1 MVTKFRSRVD
11 SKIRTEELNA
21 EIEEYNEGQWRTVL
35 NDKSFTPS
43 KKVFSTPLTISPV
56 EMQLENS
63 PIIIKIKE
71 NSVKQDK
78 ALKKLEKSLAKQA
91 NILAKLE
98 KRNKKYEDGYSYKK
112 EVWK

>member
-21 EIEEYNEGQWRTVL
+21 EIEEYNEGQWGTE

-43 KKVFSTPLTISPV
+43 KKVFSTPLMISRV
-56 EMQLENS
+56 DMKLENS
-63 PIIIKIKE
+63 PIIIRIK
-71 NSVKQDK
+71 
-78 ALKKLEKSLAKQA
+78 EKSLAKQA

-98 KRNKKYEDGYSYKK
+98 KRNKKYEDRYSYKK